1 MIDLLPFDSSTFSTN
16 PSGGNSILTF
26 IINAVLWCFE
36 WLDSVG
42 IMGVS
47 LLDFFITVFLIG
59 TFLPIIITVVKGHY
73 INSARET
80 RSEQKFQE
88 RSAQIFS
95 QRKDLIDYQHSLY
108 KRSKK

>member
-26 IINAVLWCFE
+26 IINSVLWCFD
-36 WLDSVG
+36 WLDTIG

-47 LLDFFITVFLIG
+47 LLDFFVTVFLIG

-73 INSARET
+73 IRTSREKRYDERYNERRSNAKGGNSR
-80 RSEQKFQE
+80 
-88 RSAQIFS
+88 
-95 QRKDLIDYQHSLY
+95 
-108 KRSKK
+108 